1 MRDQIAPDPFVVLDD
16 AFCAQ
21 MGTVRHSVAVGSHHD
36 FEAQR
41 GRRANRRIHTAI
53 GSPAHHE
60 NPLGAEFVEIRLE
73 LSLEERVVELLC
85 DDAVA
90 GLSVQRTQ
98 DLPTWRAGRQGG
110 GFVGWARRPRVLNED
125 DTPAPAPHSFG
136 EPIDAIHH
144 TREVE
149 SSNNK
154 PRFRNVQ

>member
-21 MGTVRHSVAVGSHHD
+21 MGTVRHSVAVGS
-36 FEAQR
+36 
-41 GRRANRRIHTAI
+41 
-53 GSPAHHE
+53 HHE

-98 DLPTWRAGRQGG
+98 DLPSPRQVSGSSPL
-110 GFVGWARRPRVLNED
+110 VGSGCRDV
-125 DTPAPAPHSFG
+125 S
-136 EPIDAIHH
+136 
-144 TREVE
+144 
-149 SSNNK
+149 
-154 PRFRNVQ
+154 